1 MGSGDC
7 FHGHYSVSIPWKQ
20 EKPCLPDNKRVA
32 LHRLHGLRQR
42 LEKNELM
49 SRYDEGVQKFLAR
62 GYAEKVPDSEL
73 YVNDGIVWCL
83 PQHPAVSEAKGGELR
98 IVMDC
103 SAKLR
108 DVSVNDQCLRGPDFV
123 NKLFHVIL
131 RFKQYSCYHG
141 WQREHVYASENSR

>member
-7 FHGHYSVSIPWKQ
+7 FHGHYSVLIPWKQ

-32 LHRLHGLRQR
+32 LHRLHGLRRR

-49 SRYDEGVQKFLAR
+49 SRYDEGVRKFLDR

-73 YVNDGIVWCL
+73 YVNDGTVWCL
-83 PQHPAVSEAKGGELR
+83 PHHPAVSEAKGGELR

-103 SAKLR
+103 SAKLG
-108 DVSVNDQCLRGPDFV
+108 DVSVNDQCLRGPLFREQIVSCDSRKRQECSQV
-123 NKLFHVIL
+123 NLV
-131 RFKQYSCYHG
+131 
-141 WQREHVYASENSR
+141 